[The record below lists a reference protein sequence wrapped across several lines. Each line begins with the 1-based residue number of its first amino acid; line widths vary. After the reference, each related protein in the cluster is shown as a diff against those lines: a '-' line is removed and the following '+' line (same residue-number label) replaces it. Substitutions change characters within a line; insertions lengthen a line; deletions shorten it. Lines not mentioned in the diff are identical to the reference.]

1 MKLLLIDGNNILFRA
16 FYAIRMLTNK
26 KGQHTNALTGFMNTY
41 LRLMKEEQPDLIAT
55 AFDTSAPTFRH
66 KMYDGYKGTRNKAP
80 DELIEQMPIIRELL
94 TALGIKIIEKDGW
107 EADDIIGTL
116 SRAAAEQGLE
126 CVIMTGDR
134 DSFQLIN
141 DSVTVRYPST
151 KGDIMYTP
159 AKINEVYGVT
169 PREMLEVKTLMGD
182 SSDNIP
188 GVAGIG
194 EKTALSLIQK
204 YHTVQ
209 YIYDNLDTLE
219 MTNGVRNKLVNGK
232 ENALLSRK
240 LAEIELHA
248 PVSENMDDYKPTD
261 GDKSAAAGILTEL
274 EMFSILKKLPL
285 DGVEP
290 KAPATIA
297 APKSAPAVEKETVII
312 PPFPTDAYEVAIT
325 GENIR
330 VFKNGIPVA
339 GDAAALLSDAAPK
352 RTSDAKTLYRHCL
365 QNGITLN
372 NVVFDT
378 TLAAY
383 LLNVNANDYSIDR
396 LCTEYG
402 VTYDDKRLGQSLF
415 LLNKELFTR
424 IHEQKMFNVLTKI
437 EIPLA
442 EVLSSMEID
451 GIAMDMKALEDFG
464 EQLKPQIAK
473 LEQDIHAL
481 AGHEFNIG
489 SPKQLSI
496 VLFEE
501 LSLPAG
507 KKRKTGYSTDA
518 ETLEGLSDKHPIIPL
533 ILEYRS
539 LTKLVNT
546 YVKGLQAAVS
556 PDGRMHTTF
565 KQTETRTGRISSA
578 EPNIQNI
585 PVRTELGRNFR
596 RFFTAGEGK
605 TLIDADYSQI
615 ELRVLAH
622 LAADEVMIK
631 TFCEGG
637 DIHAETAAKVFNMP
651 KEWVDADMRRKAKA
665 VNFGIVYGIGA
676 FSLSKDIGTSVK
688 EAQQYIDDY
697 LANFAGVR
705 DYMSGMTE
713 NAEKDGYAVTM
724 FGRRRFIPE
733 ILSSNKVVKA
743 LGKRI
748 AMNTPIQ
755 GTAADIIKIA
765 MVKVYDRLKR
775 ELPQARLILQ
785 VHDELIVEAPTELA
799 EKAAAIL
806 REEMQGAASLSVPLT
821 AEAKEGKTWYD
832 AH

>member
-16 FYAIRMLTNK
+16 FYAIRLLTNK
-26 KGQHTNALTGFMNTY
+26 KGQFTNALTGFMNTY
-41 LRLMKEEQPDLIAT
+41 LRVVKEEQPDLIAA
-55 AFDTSAPTFRH
+55 AFDTHAPTFRH
-66 KMYDGYKGTRNKAP
+66 EMYDGYKGTRNKAP
-80 DELIEQMPIIRELL
+80 DELIQQMPVIRELL
-94 TALGIKIIEKDGW
+94 TALGVKIIEKDGF

-116 SRAAAEQGLE
+116 SRAAAEKGME

-151 KGDIMYTP
+151 KGDVMYTP
-159 AKINEVYGVT
+159 EKIGEVYGVT

-182 SSDNIP
+182 TSDNIP

-204 YHTVQ
+204 YHTVE
-209 YIYDNLDTLE
+209 YIYENIDTIE
-219 MTNGVRNKLVNGK
+219 VTNGVRTKLINGK
-232 ENALLSRK
+232 DSALLSRK

-248 PVSENMDDYKPTD
+248 PVSENMDEYKFGEVSPRA
-261 GDKSAAAGILTEL
+261 SEILTEM
-274 EMFSILKKLPL
+274 EMFSILKKFGLEAATVKQ
-285 DGVEP
+285 D
-290 KAPATIA
+290 APAAKAEA
-297 APKSAPAVEKETVII
+297 APEKATEPV
-312 PPFPTDAYEVAIT
+312 PEFPLDAYEVILLGDEICICKGGKA
-325 GENIR
+325 
-330 VFKNGIPVA
+330 VNGDINS
-339 GDAAALLSDAAPK
+339 LLSDSTPK
-352 RTSDAKTLYRHCL
+352 RTANAKELYRYCL
-365 QNGITLN
+365 QNGIELN

-383 LLNVNANDYSIDR
+383 LLNVNANDYSISR
-396 LCTEYG
+396 LCAEYG
-402 VTYDDKRLGQSLF
+402 VPYDENKLGQSLF
-415 LLNKELFTR
+415 LLNKELFSR
-424 IHEQKMFNVLTKI
+424 IHREGMSGVLTDI

-442 EVLSSMEID
+442 EVLSSMELS
-451 GIAMDMKALEDFG
+451 GIAMDIAALHDFG
-464 EQLKPQIAK
+464 EQLKPQIAEI
-473 LEQDIHAL
+473 EQQVYSL

-489 SPKQLSI
+489 SPKQLSV

-501 LSLPAG
+501 LSLPSG

-518 ETLEGLSDKHPIIPL
+518 ETLESLSDKHPIVPL

-539 LTKLVNT
+539 LTKLFNT
-546 YVKGLQAAVS
+546 YVKGLENAVS

-596 RFFTAGEGK
+596 RFFTAGDGK
-605 TLIDADYSQI
+605 VLVDADYSQI

-622 LAADEVMIK
+622 LAKDEIMIK

-637 DIHAETAAKVFNMP
+637 DIHAQTAASVFGVP
-651 KEWVDADMRRKAKA
+651 ADWVDENMRRSAKA

-676 FSLSKDIGTSVK
+676 FSLAKDIGASVA
-688 EAQQYIDDY
+688 EAKKYIDDY
-697 LANFAGVR
+697 LTNFSGVR
-705 DYMSGMTE
+705 DYMNNVTAS
-713 NAEKDGYAVTM
+713 AEKDGYAVTM

-733 ILSSNKVVKA
+733 LLSSNKVVKA
-743 LGKRI
+743 LGKRV

-765 MVKVYDRLKR
+765 MVRVYARLKK
-775 ELPQARLILQ
+775 ELPEARLILQ
-785 VHDELIVEAPTELA
+785 VHDELIVEVPEALA
-799 EKAAAIL
+799 EKAAKIL
-806 REEMQGAASLSVPLT
+806 TEEMQGAAELSVPLT
-821 AEAKEGKTWYD
+821 AEAQTGRSWFD